1 MPDAPGASLDASAE
15 AAAPDRARGDAAG
28 TVLHANVSELAT
40 TGGDGNAIDTP
51 AREQIP
57 VSDEVLARRLAEELN
72 TTGRKRRAPEPVF
85 VPAPLSG
92 PGGKGKTRTKGP
104 KPRSTGR
111 ADSTSIGRVKHR
123 PRTKKPRAPKAGREP
138 EDFSEGLLRDDDAMD
153 PETTPRSRAS
163 PEASGSL
170 GSDSDDSDDER
181 PLCDVAWRARVP
193 EKELAPP
200 DGYEAGDLVWARL
213 SHRKSAG
220 SIPSDSLSVDT
231 TRTIDDANA
240 LWWPGRVWKLRNCQ
254 HIEKLWR
261 NRGAPPSTRVAL
273 VRCFGDGSFAWAK
286 AEALAPFHVPGD
298 GITDGIDHGSLGT
311 YGRDGRDALS
321 DALRVPE
328 RGSEGTSDGTPRT
341 RVGDAE
347 DELVRKAVRI
357 RERHDAFAARLLAM
371 ATRQSAPKKKG
382 KHGVRVVASVA
393 RKALEEVEEACM
405 GGWVPAWSASEGE
418 DESGEE
424 DGGDEETAATKK
436 KKGGAREALP
446 VDPRHAARAYEPRE
460 DGEKDGLTPDW
471 VIDAGCR
478 VFELNLPTIEAPIIR
493 GLLDP
498 CTNSKRRPNIPAEKT
513 YDKADDGLKQE
524 NSWKGFH
531 VILNPSYESSVQWR
545 FINRAI
551 NEVEW
556 GFCPGIL
563 LVCRNSTDT
572 SYFQRLLPF
581 PRVFLRR
588 DAVMFK
594 DYDHTPIG
602 FGIAV
607 FCLVSPVVPKTT
619 KLAVYRR
626 FFDEFHHAGEF
637 NVPFDAAFME
647 EAAFERLTDRLHV
660 AAATRFRDSWVA
672 CDKCDRWREIPPTQS
687 LAQIGASATWRCA
700 FAHPAQGCAAPLTDR
715 ELKAFSVAAKGH
727 ALALRAEK
735 RGTDI
740 RNGAAEEAEA
750 AAPALPGAPDPRTP
764 GAASAPDARASDAED
779 GFAGASGWRK
789 VEKTEDDTRDAGE
802 SDAETETETETT
814 ETRERESGAP
824 IPNATPTERRPTDPP
839 TRSPPVGGDPVGGD
853 PTEPLW
859 LDEVFLRGGRKR
871 FALGPRSSA
880 PVRPRADARRERE
893 RRERRAARR
902 DGDGLDGLR
911 LSLSAAEDARL
922 TDFERERLAN
932 VRRNRAKLA
941 SMFGRRKRKTA
952 GAKLAEDGG
961 AEDPRALADRLER
974 AAAEASSALAV
985 ATRALKE
992 ADAACAKATA
1002 ASEPSI
1008 ARARRAAAAAAV
1020 AEKEARAS
1028 ESAALDARAEALAA
1042 RAVVERLAVLADHAE
1057 ARCDAAAQ
1065 AAG

>member
-1 MPDAPGASLDASAE
+1 MTDAPGASLDASAE

-28 TVLHANVSELAT
+28 TVRANISELAT

-51 AREQIP
+51 AREQIA

-92 PGGKGKTRTKGP
+92 PGGKGKPRTKGP

-111 ADSTSIGRVKHR
+111 ADSMSVCFT
-123 PRTKKPRAPKAGREP
+123 RTKKPRAPKAGREP

-170 GSDSDDSDDER
+170 GSDSDNSDDER

-213 SHRKSAG
+213 SHRKSTS
-220 SIPSDSLSVDT
+220 SIPSATQAVDT
-231 TRTIDDANA
+231 TRIIDDANA

-286 AEALAPFHVPGD
+286 AEALAPFHVPGERTNSVD
-298 GITDGIDHGSLGT
+298 HDVETDGGD
-311 YGRDGRDALS
+311 GRGGRDALSDVLS

-328 RGSEGTSDGTPRT
+328 RGSEGTSDGNGT
-341 RVGDAE
+341 RVRDAD
-347 DELVRKAVRI
+347 DERVRDRI

-371 ATRQSAPKKKG
+371 ATRRSAPKKKG

-393 RKALEEVEEACM
+393 RKALEEAEEARM

-424 DGGDEETAATKK
+424 DGGEEETAATNGDGRR

-607 FCLVSPVVPKTT
+607 FCLVSPVVPKAT
-619 KLAVYRR
+619 KLAIYRR

-700 FAHPAQGCAAPLTDR
+700 FAYPAQGCAAPLTDR

-740 RNGAAEEAEA
+740 WNGAAEAEA
-750 AAPALPGAPDPRTP
+750 TAPALPVAPDPRTP
-764 GAASAPDARASDAED
+764 GAASALDARASDAED

-802 SDAETETETETT
+802 SDAVTETVT
-814 ETRERESGAP
+814 ETRERERQSSTP
-824 IPNATPTERRPTDPP
+824 RLNATPTDRRPTDPP
-839 TRSPPVGGDPVGGD
+839 TRSPPAD

-859 LDEVFLRGGRKR
+859 LDEVSLRGGRKR
-871 FALGPRSSA
+871 FALGEA

-902 DGDGLDGLR
+902 DGDGLDG

-941 SMFGRRKRKTA
+941 SMFGRRKKKTA
-952 GAKLAEDGG
+952 GAAAADGS
-961 AEDPRALADRLER
+961 ASSEDPRALADRLER

-1008 ARARRAAAAAAV
+1008 ARARRAAAAAVV

-1028 ESAALDARAEALAA
+1028 ESAALDARAEAHAA
-1042 RAVVERLAVLADHAE
+1042 RAVVERLARIADQAE

>member
-1 MPDAPGASLDASAE
+1 MTDAPGASLDASAE

-28 TVLHANVSELAT
+28 TVRANISELAT

-51 AREQIP
+51 AREQIA

-92 PGGKGKTRTKGP
+92 PGGKGKPRTKGP

-111 ADSTSIGRVKHR
+111 ADSMSVCFT
-123 PRTKKPRAPKAGREP
+123 RTKKPRAPKAGREP

-213 SHRKSAG
+213 SHRKSTS
-220 SIPSDSLSVDT
+220 SIPSATQAVDT
-231 TRTIDDANA
+231 TRIIDDANA

-286 AEALAPFHVPGD
+286 AEALAPFHVPGERTNSVD
-298 GITDGIDHGSLGT
+298 HDVETDGGD
-311 YGRDGRDALS
+311 GRGGRDALSDVLS

-328 RGSEGTSDGTPRT
+328 RGSEGTSDGNGT
-341 RVGDAE
+341 RVRDAD
-347 DELVRKAVRI
+347 DERVRDRI

-371 ATRQSAPKKKG
+371 ATRRSAPKKKG
-382 KHGVRVVASVA
+382 STGCAWWPPWRARRWRRRRRPAWGAGSPRGAPARGRTSPA
-393 RKALEEVEEACM
+393 RKTAGRRKPRRRTVM
-405 GGWVPAWSASEGE
+405 
-418 DESGEE
+418 
-424 DGGDEETAATKK
+424 DGGRKA
-436 KKGGAREALP
+436 AREKHCPWTLGM
-446 VDPRHAARAYEPRE
+446 RRARTSRGRTARR
-460 DGEKDGLTPDW
+460 TVSPDW

-607 FCLVSPVVPKTT
+607 FCLVSPVVPKAT
-619 KLAVYRR
+619 KLAIYRR

-700 FAHPAQGCAAPLTDR
+700 FAYPAQGVR
-715 ELKAFSVAAKGH
+715 ERRSPTASS
-727 ALALRAEK
+727 RRSRWPR
-735 RGTDI
+735 RGT
-740 RNGAAEEAEA
+740 RWRSGRRSAGRTSRT
-750 AAPALPGAPDPRTP
+750 APRRPRLRRRRCRWRRTRGRPAPRRRWT
-764 GAASAPDARASDAED
+764 RAGERRR
-779 GFAGASGWRK
+779 GRFAGASGWRK
-789 VEKTEDDTRDAGE
+789 VEKTEDDTRDAG
-802 SDAETETETETT
+802 
-814 ETRERESGAP
+814 R
-824 IPNATPTERRPTDPP
+824 
-839 TRSPPVGGDPVGGD
+839 
-853 PTEPLW
+853 
-859 LDEVFLRGGRKR
+859 
-871 FALGPRSSA
+871 
-880 PVRPRADARRERE
+880 
-893 RRERRAARR
+893 
-902 DGDGLDGLR
+902 
-911 LSLSAAEDARL
+911 
-922 TDFERERLAN
+922 
-932 VRRNRAKLA
+932 
-941 SMFGRRKRKTA
+941 
-952 GAKLAEDGG
+952 
-961 AEDPRALADRLER
+961 
-974 AAAEASSALAV
+974 
-985 ATRALKE
+985 ATR
-992 ADAACAKATA
+992 
-1002 ASEPSI
+1002 
-1008 ARARRAAAAAAV
+1008 
-1020 AEKEARAS
+1020 
-1028 ESAALDARAEALAA
+1028 
-1042 RAVVERLAVLADHAE
+1042 
-1057 ARCDAAAQ
+1057 
-1065 AAG
+1065 

>member
-111 ADSTSIGRVKHR
+111 ADSTSIGRVKHP

-220 SIPSDSLSVDT
+220 SIPSAT
-231 TRTIDDANA
+231 AIDDANA

-311 YGRDGRDALS
+311 YGSDGRDRRDPVS
-321 DALRVPE
+321 PE
-328 RGSEGTSDGTPRT
+328 RGSEGTSDGNGT

-436 KKGGAREALP
+436 NKNGDGRRKKGGAREALP

-588 DAVMFK
+588 DAIMFK

-607 FCLVSPVVPKTT
+607 FCLVSPVASKAT
-619 KLAVYRR
+619 KLATYRR

-687 LAQIGASATWRCA
+687 LAQIGASATWRCG
-700 FAHPAQGCAAPLTDR
+700 FAYPSQGCAAPLTDR
-715 ELKAFSVAAKGH
+715 ELKAFSVARKGH
-727 ALALRAEK
+727 ALALKADK
-735 RGTDI
+735 NGTDI
-740 RNGAAEEAEA
+740 RNGDPTGAREVLDSARPSPFALPAALAPRDAEES
-750 AAPALPGAPDPRTP
+750 R
-764 GAASAPDARASDAED
+764 SED
-779 GFAGASGWRK
+779 GASEGWRK
-789 VEKTEDDTRDAGE
+789 VEKTEDDTRDAGDRTDLDE
-802 SDAETETETETT
+802 ETEEDALRSTT
-814 ETRERESGAP
+814 RGEAST
-824 IPNATPTERRPTDPP
+824 TTKKTPTDPTTGP
-839 TRSPPVGGDPVGGD
+839 ATDPPPPPPRDPMD
-853 PTEPLW
+853 AW
-859 LDEVFLRGGRKR
+859 LDEVSLRGGRKR
-871 FALGPRSSA
+871 FALHEA
-880 PVRPRADARRERE
+880 PIRPREEKARKKRTHRKPGVG
-893 RRERRAARR
+893 
-902 DGDGLDGLR
+902 DGDG
-911 LSLSAAEDARL
+911 SSAATDARL
-922 TDFERERLAN
+922 TDFERVRAAN
-932 VRRNRAKLA
+932 VARNRETLA
-941 SMFGRRKRKTA
+941 SMFG
-952 GAKLAEDGG
+952 GAKTPAARADATDAA

-985 ATRALKE
+985 ATRALKT
-992 ADAACAKATA
+992 ADATCAKAEA
-1002 ASEPSI
+1002 ASEASV
-1008 ARARRAAAAAAV
+1008 ARARRAAASAAV

-1028 ESAALDARAEALAA
+1028 ESEALDARAEALAA
-1042 RAVVERLAVLADHAE
+1042 RAVVERLAALADEAE

>member
-1 MPDAPGASLDASAE
+1 MRTKVSRPRRVSHTIARASPSNRDGTIRQSWLSMSDVPDANRDASAD
-15 AAAPDRARGDAAG
+15 ATAPDHVIGRDAAG
-28 TVLHANVSELAT
+28 MVATISELAT
-40 TGGDGNAIDTP
+40 DDGTSALDVP
-51 AREQIP
+51 AREQVP

-85 VPAPLSG
+85 VPAPLCP
-92 PGGKGKTRTKGP
+92 PGGKGKRAKGPAP

-111 ADSTSIGRVKHR
+111 A
-123 PRTKKPRAPKAGREP
+123 PRKKKPRARASREP
-138 EDFSEGLLRDDDAMD
+138 DDASAD
-153 PETTPRSRAS
+153 ERGDDRDGSQARATPRSGT
-163 PEASGSL
+163 EIGSGSE
-170 GSDSDDSDDER
+170 SDDSDDER
-181 PLCDVAWRARVP
+181 PLCDVEWRTRVP

-200 DGYEAGDLVWARL
+200 PGYASGDLVWARL
-213 SHRKSAG
+213 SSKKSVAG
-220 SIPSDSLSVDT
+220 SASAVSADRNAGSDADDSSV
-231 TRTIDDANA
+231 

-254 HIEKLWR
+254 HIERLWR
-261 NRGAPPSTRVAL
+261 DRGAPPSTPMAL
-273 VRCFGDGSFAWAK
+273 VRCFGDGSFAWAGT
-286 AEALAPFHVPGD
+286 EALAPFFLPGAR
-298 GITDGIDHGSLGT
+298 TDGLGGGGAFPPLLSPERREERQGT
-311 YGRDGRDALS
+311 GTRFRES
-321 DALRVPE
+321 DA
-328 RGSEGTSDGTPRT
+328 
-341 RVGDAE
+341 A
-347 DELVRKAVRI
+347 AIRI

-371 ATRQSAPKKKG
+371 ATRRSAPKKRE
-382 KHGVRVVASVA
+382 KHGMRVAASVA
-393 RKALEEVEEACM
+393 RKALEEAEEACM
-405 GGWVPAWSASEGE
+405 GGWVPTWSASEGE
-418 DESGEE
+418 EESGGE
-424 DGGDEETAATKK
+424 DDAGEGTAATDGNGRRKRD
-436 KKGGAREALP
+436 GALGAP

-607 FCLVSPVVPKTT
+607 FCLVSPVASKAT
-619 KLAVYRR
+619 KLATYRR
-626 FFDEFHHAGEF
+626 FFNEFQHAGEF
-637 NVPFDAAFME
+637 NVPFDEAFME

-687 LAQIGASATWRCA
+687 LAQIGASATWRCG
-700 FAHPAQGCAAPLTDR
+700 FAYPSQGCAAPLTDR
-715 ELKAFSVAAKGH
+715 ELKAFSVARKGH

-735 RGTDI
+735 HGTDI
-740 RNGAAEEAEA
+740 RNGDLTRTVSDGDVSGSSLDSDREGDPSRRGTLLAAPAANA
-750 AAPALPGAPDPRTP
+750 AAPPR
-764 GAASAPDARASDAED
+764 AEASDAEE
-779 GFAGASGWRK
+779 ASEGWRK
-789 VEKTEDDTRDAGE
+789 MEKTEDDTSDAGDQSGDQGGDQSGGE
-802 SDAETETETETT
+802 EETT
-814 ETRERESGAP
+814 DAVAEEDASRRESTTKKPDG
-824 IPNATPTERRPTDPP
+824 TDPP
-839 TRSPPVGGDPVGGD
+839 PDPMD
-853 PTEPLW
+853 AW
-859 LDEVFLRGGRKR
+859 LDEVSLRGGRKR
-871 FALGPRSSA
+871 FALGEA
-880 PVRPRADARRERE
+880 PVRPRAGAR
-893 RRERRAARR
+893 RRAARHAARR
-902 DGDGLDGLR
+902 DDAC
-911 LSLSAAEDARL
+911 AAEDARL

-932 VRRNRAKLA
+932 VLRNREKLA
-941 SMFGRRKRKTA
+941 SMFGTSNTA
-952 GAKLAEDGG
+952 AADDG
-961 AEDPRALADRLER
+961 AEDPRALAERLER

-985 ATRALKE
+985 ATRALKA
-992 ADAACAKATA
+992 ADATCAKASA
-1002 ASEPSI
+1002 VSEASV
-1008 ARARRAAAAAAV
+1008 ARARSAAAAAAV
-1020 AEKEARAS
+1020 AEKEARVVAS
-1028 ESAALDARAEALAA
+1028 EALDARAEALAA
-1042 RAVVERLAVLADHAE
+1042 RAVAERLAALADDAE